1 MEKIWEFFEN
11 MNEMVYV
18 ADLETHEFIYMNKK
32 ARAQFQMGSV
42 EELAGKK
49 CYQVLQSSNA
59 PCAFCNSE
67 KIQEGSFVEWQYF
80 NPIMNRSYALKDTLV
95 MYQGRRCRM
104 EIAIDNTVREQLIR
118 HQKQEAL
125 ANEGMSLALR
135 ADSPDKSLDIL
146 LEYLGKSLSG
156 ERTYIFEK
164 NESGGDDNTYEW
176 VADGVTPEIDNL
188 QNVPPEVCASWYRMF
203 REHKSIL
210 IENIENI
217 REYEPRQYEILK
229 QQSIHSLV
237 VVPLHNDTNII
248 GFFGVDNPRGES
260 LEFTQ
265 NMLEIVGHFIV
276 SCLKRRDLLNELHE
290 MSYHD
295 QLTKLGNRFAMDK
308 YMENCPD
315 EESLGVVYCDIT
327 GLKRT
332 NDSQGHMA
340 GDELILRACNSLKK
354 VFSEYGL
361 FRIGG
366 DELLALCPGIKEKEL
381 ERRAKLLK
389 ETAMADSVVLAVGA
403 VWQET
408 AKGNFDKLLSRADQ
422 LMYEDKSA
430 YYKKAGLE
438 RRRNSID

>member
-18 ADLETHEFIYMNKK
+18 ADIDTHELIYMNKK
-32 ARAQFQMGSV
+32 ARDKFQMGTM

-49 CYQVLQSSNA
+49 CYQVLQSSST
-59 PCAFCNSE
+59 PCAFCSNE
-67 KIQEGSFVEWQYF
+67 EVQEGSFVEWQYF
-80 NPIMNRSYALKDTLV
+80 NPIMKRSYALKDTLV

-104 EIAIDNTVREQLIR
+104 EIAIDNTVQEQFIR
-118 HQKQEAL
+118 HQNQEAL

-176 VADGVTPEIDNL
+176 VADGVTPEINNL
-188 QNVPPEVCASWYRMF
+188 QNVPPDVCASWYRMF
-203 REHKSIL
+203 QENKSII
-210 IENIENI
+210 IEDIENI
-217 REYEPRQYEILK
+217 RENEPRQYEILK
-229 QQSIHSLV
+229 QQNIRSLV
-237 VVPLHNDTNII
+237 VVPLYNDTKII
-248 GFFGVDNPRGES
+248 GFFGVDNPHGES
-260 LEFTQ
+260 LEYTQ

-276 SCLKRRDLLNELHE
+276 SCLKRRDLLKELHE

-308 YMENCPD
+308 YLEDCSD
-315 EESLGVVYCDIT
+315 EDSLGVVYCDIT
-327 GLKRT
+327 GLKRM
-332 NDSQGHMA
+332 NDSKGHTA
-340 GDELILRACNSLKK
+340 GDELILRAGNSLQK

-366 DELLALCPGIKEKEL
+366 DELLALCPGIEEEEL
-381 ERRAKLLK
+381 DRRAKLLK

-408 AKGNFDKLLSRADQ
+408 AKGNFDKLLSQADQ

-430 YYKKAGLE
+430 YYKKTGLE
-438 RRRNSID
+438 RRIR